1 MIGENTSNFYFCSP
15 SEREIVTKM
24 IKKIKLRYMNAKI
37 NIKSE

>member
-1 MIGENTSNFYFCSP
+1 MNNFYFCSP

-24 IKKIKLRYMNAKI
+24 VFFKNKIEVHECKI